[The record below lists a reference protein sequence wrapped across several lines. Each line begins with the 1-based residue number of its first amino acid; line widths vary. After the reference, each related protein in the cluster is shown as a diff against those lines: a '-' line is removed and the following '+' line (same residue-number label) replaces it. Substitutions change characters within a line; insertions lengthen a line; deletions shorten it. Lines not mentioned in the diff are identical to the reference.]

1 MKLSIIR
8 TLIPLL
14 IFFFT
19 IQGSAQSFQG
29 KAYYFSKSKMEL
41 GNWGARMSEGQ
52 KKQIQNSFNMQE
64 STFVEEEKIDAIS
77 GATDSWGGYFS
88 RGDLYKN
95 IKKNELTQSQEFY
108 GKRFLVKD
116 KLLKIEWNLGTE
128 TKTIGNYTCYKA
140 AAMIPKSDL
149 NWFDFSWSD
158 LRQKTDET
166 TQNEEPL
173 IIIEA
178 WYTPQIP
185 IAQGPAE
192 YGGLPGLI
200 LEVSAGNTTLLCS
213 EIVLNPKENITITA
227 PEKGENITKNEY
239 TSNIRKKMVE
249 MRDNRTGR
257 RSR

>member
-1 MKLSIIR
+1 MKNLLLLFFCTMSF
-8 TLIPLL
+8 TLI
-14 IFFFT
+14 
-19 IQGSAQSFQG
+19 QAQEDIH
-29 KAYYFSKSKMEL
+29 K
-41 GNWGARMSEGQ
+41 
-52 KKQIQNSFNMQE
+52 
-64 STFVEEEKIDAIS
+64 EKIDAIS

-128 TKTIGNYTCYKA
+128 TKIIGNYTCYKA

-166 TQNEEPL
+166 TQNEKPL

-249 MRDNRTGR
+249 MRLNNL
-257 RSR
+257 